1 MAYILH
7 IDTSGKTGLIA
18 LAKDGTLISKR
29 TNETEKDHASA
40 INSYL
45 EAVLSESSVSLQ
57 EVDAIAVIGG
67 PGSYTG
73 LRIGLATAKG
83 LCYALEIP
91 LLLSNQLDRMA
102 LCEIEKAGNPSGIYV
117 ATAVARAGEYFVA
130 VFDSKGQHI
139 VPARHMN
146 ATELEDFMDVRE
158 EQINLISS
166 DQVEASLLET
176 FWYRTAYKDFR
187 EKKLTDTASSVPF
200 YLKEAFTTAS
210 KR

>member
-7 IDTSGKTGLIA
+7 IDTSGKIGLMA
-18 LAKDGTLISKR
+18 LAKDGNLISKR
-29 TNETEKDHASA
+29 INETEKDHASS
-40 INSYL
+40 INLHL
-45 EAVLSESSVSLQ
+45 EAILKETSLSLQ
-57 EVDAIAVIGG
+57 NVDAIAVIGG

-83 LCYALEIP
+83 LCYALDIP

-102 LCEIEKAGNPSGIYV
+102 LSEIEKTDNPSGIYV
-117 ATAVARAGEYFVA
+117 ATLVARASEYFVA
-130 VFDSKGQHI
+130 AFDPNGQPI

-146 ATELEDFMDVRE
+146 ATELEDFMNTRHEQVTLVTTDHVDV
-158 EQINLISS
+158 SF
-166 DQVEASLLET
+166 LET
-176 FWYRTAYKDFR
+176 FWYRTAYKEFLG
-187 EKKLTDTASSVPF
+187 KKLTDIASSVPF